1 MDHSIESKTV
11 VDQLNKILGSDQF
24 AGAFRIKKLLKFLV
38 NETLTGRAHQI
49 KAFTIGMAVFDR
61 ESDFDPQG
69 DPIVRINA
77 ARLRRHLDAYYEN
90 CGHDA
95 EIRIAVPKGTY
106 VPIFHRIQPS
116 PVDQKALDRD
126 ACVALLEG
134 ESGAGKSALGFS
146 EPVIA
151 VLPFSDLSGDE
162 TPAYLLDGLSD
173 ELSSLLALFDD
184 IKVIDYFSMVKFR
197 DRSIGIREVGRKVG
211 ADFLISGSIKTE
223 KDSLKI
229 RASLSDANSA
239 IQIWTHVFER
249 PLSGQNVADT
259 LSEIVGLII
268 SAVAGD
274 FGVIFRA
281 RIGDIG
287 ERAHADLTHYEA
299 MFMHRHAQ
307 LTGNW
312 AYSPQIKKAL
322 EKTLEVDPGYAMG
335 WALLGEMHLDR
346 YAHEYSDSG
355 ESLDQGYSFARNAVE
370 RDGRCQYAHF
380 VEAYS
385 HVLRR
390 DPDNVIRAAEKVWNL
405 NPNAAYLVGA
415 AAFWVC
421 IAGDFDRGLVNLNRS
436 IKLNPHYPGWF
447 HHAWFLF
454 HLKRGNYPEALAEAE
469 RFHMPGFFWSYLDK
483 TVATGLLGRIDAAK
497 VLLDKVKHLHPD
509 FANHPRYYVSSFVM
523 EKELMEKM
531 FEGLKKAGLRAI

>member
-1 MDHSIESKTV
+1 MDHSIESKAV
-11 VDQLNKILGSDQF
+11 ADQLNKILGSDQF
-24 AGAFRIKKLLKFLV
+24 AGAFRIKKLLSFLV
-38 NETLTGRAHQI
+38 NETLAGRAQQI

-61 ESDFDPQG
+61 ASDFDPQG
-69 DPIVRINA
+69 DPIVRITV

-106 VPIFHRIQPS
+106 VPNFHRIQPS
-116 PVDQKALDRD
+116 PGDRQALDRD
-126 ACVALLEG
+126 VCLTLLEG

-151 VLPFSDLSGDE
+151 VLPFSDLGVDG
-162 TPAYLLDGLSD
+162 TPAYMLDGLSD

-197 DRSIGIREVGRKVG
+197 DRSIGIREVGRKLG

-223 KDSLKI
+223 KDSLKV
-229 RASLSDANSA
+229 RASLSEANSA
-239 IQIWTHVFER
+239 IQIWTRVFER
-249 PLSGQNVADT
+249 PLSRQNLADT

-274 FGVIFRA
+274 FGEIFRA
-281 RIGDIG
+281 RIRDIG

-312 AYSPQIKKAL
+312 AYSPHIKKAL
-322 EKTLEVDPGYAMG
+322 ENALEVDPGYAMG

-380 VEAYS
+380 VVAYS

-405 NPNAAYLVGA
+405 NPNAAYLVGG
-415 AAFWVC
+415 AAFWAC
-421 IAGDFDRGLVNLNRS
+421 IAGDFDRSLVNLNRS

-447 HHAWFLF
+447 HHAPFLF
-454 HLKRGNYPEALAEAE
+454 HLKQGDYSKALKEAE
-469 RFHMPGFFWSYLDK
+469 RFHMPKFFWSYLDK
-483 TVATGLLGRIDAAK
+483 TVATGLLGKLDAAK
-497 VLLDKVKHLHPD
+497 VLLDKVKQLHPD

-523 EKELMEKM
+523 EHDLMDKM
-531 FEGLKKAGLRAI
+531 MEGLKKAGLKTL

>member
-38 NETLTGRAHQI
+38 NETLAGRAHQI
-49 KAFTIGMAVFDR
+49 KAFTIGKAVFDR
-61 ESDFDPQG
+61 ASDFDPQG

-90 CGHDA
+90 CGQDA
-95 EIRIAVPKGTY
+95 EIRITVPKGTY
-106 VPIFHRIQPS
+106 VPNFHRIQPS
-116 PVDQKALDRD
+116 PGDRKALDRD
-126 ACVALLEG
+126 ACVALLGG
-134 ESGAGKSALGFS
+134 ESGVGKSALGFS

-151 VLPFSDLSGDE
+151 VLPFSDLGVDG
-162 TPAYLLDGLSD
+162 TPAYMLDGLSD

-197 DRSIGIREVGRKVG
+197 DRSIGIREVGRKLGV
-211 ADFLISGSIKTE
+211 DFLISGSIKTE

-229 RASLSDANSA
+229 RASLSEANSA
-239 IQIWTHVFER
+239 IQIWTHVFDR
-249 PLSGQNVADT
+249 PLSRQNLADT

-274 FGVIFRA
+274 FGEIFRA
-281 RIGDIG
+281 RIRDIG
-287 ERAHADLTHYEA
+287 ERAHADITHYEA

-322 EKTLEVDPGYAMG
+322 EKALEVDPGYAMG

-346 YAHEYSDSG
+346 YAHEYSDLG
-355 ESLDQGYSFARNAVE
+355 ESLEQGYSFSRNAVE

-380 VEAYS
+380 VVAYS
-385 HVLRR
+385 HVLRH

-405 NPNAAYLVGA
+405 NPNAAYLVGG
-415 AAFWVC
+415 AAFWAC

-447 HHAWFLF
+447 HHAPFLF
-454 HLKRGNYPEALAEAE
+454 HLKQGDYSKALKEAE
-469 RFHMPGFFWSYLDK
+469 RFRMPDFFWSYLDK

-497 VLLDKVKHLHPD
+497 VLLDKVKQLHPD

-531 FEGLKKAGLRAI
+531 LEGLKKAGLRAI